1 MIGTTTSNGAK
12 ADAMTQDAL
21 NDVFQH
27 DPNII
32 ARAIAG
38 ELILVPIR
46 KQVGEMESIYTLN
59 ETGAR
64 IWEWIDGRRTLND
77 LLELVLAEFEVE
89 PLQAEADLLELF
101 QALDQRHA
109 VVKV

>member
-1 MIGTTTSNGAK
+1 
-12 ADAMTQDAL
+12 MTQDML
-21 NDVFQH
+21 TDVYQH
-27 DPNII
+27 APNLI

-64 IWEWIDGRRTLND
+64 IWQWIDGRRTLND
-77 LLELVLAEFEVE
+77 LLQLVLSEFEIE
-89 PLQAEADLLELF
+89 PSQAEADLLELF
-101 QALDQRHA
+101 QALNQCHA
-109 VVKV
+109 VVRV